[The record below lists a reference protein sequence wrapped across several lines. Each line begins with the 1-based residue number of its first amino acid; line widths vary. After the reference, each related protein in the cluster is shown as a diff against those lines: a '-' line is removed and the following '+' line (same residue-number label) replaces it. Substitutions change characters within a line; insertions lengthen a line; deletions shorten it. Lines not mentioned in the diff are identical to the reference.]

1 MILSAFFS
9 SIQKSFWDLLIFCS
23 YPLILLFIILGTT
36 SCRFDA
42 YPTLLAKDG
51 VLDAR
56 SANFSGETINLTG
69 KWEFYWNEFL
79 DPKAESPE
87 HKSYLKVGVP
97 WFSQENED
105 GEDYPSFGFATY
117 RLTVLLPEEDNTSD
131 KEPYALL
138 VPVLHSAYKM
148 YLNGELIAEN
158 GNIAKSAKD
167 HIPSF
172 QIKIVP
178 LKGITKKLDLVVH
191 VSNFSHKYAGIHGII
206 RFGKLQNIIRIW
218 NVNYTV
224 TWILMI
230 FMALLAIYHAL
241 VYFINRS
248 ERNALRMAFVYLG
261 ILILAST
268 LIETKILFNLFPDEY
283 CVLLFRLSRL
293 GIILIMYFGAYIL
306 LNLTQMRF
314 FRRMISFLKLYALV
328 FFGVAVL
335 TPVSHLAEISF
346 YFESASAVFVF
357 LGLISVSVALYF
369 QRKESRL
376 YFFSLLLA
384 IIGGLIDLFLITN
397 PNFGY
402 RPMGLVS
409 LYLFIFPQTLGVTF
423 GLVRVYKRSESLSKE
438 LYKRKEALEKKVKAR
453 TLELEKA
460 NRWKAN
466 FVSLISHDLRSPL
479 NSVNQILDVIDF
491 SFSESSEEEKKK
503 FLEICKT
510 GVTQSL
516 RMLEQLL
523 DVSRFDAIGTKLIQT
538 RFCVNELLNE
548 IIESVEP
555 LATLK
560 GIRIQK
566 ETPIQAEIIADR
578 TLIGEVF
585 KNILTNSIKY
595 SYLNSEVWVG
605 ISYKGKWLSVEIR
618 DRGLGMSE
626 EQIHKLTGEE
636 NIKSL
641 PGTAG
646 ERGTGLGLQL
656 CMNIL
661 EAHFGKLR
669 IKSVIGVGSSF
680 EISLS
685 KSTKSVLLVD
695 DSGNFRSD
703 LAEVMRRNQWIVIEA
718 GNGEEALSHLSRITP
733 SLLITDLQM
742 PGMNGISLIHEWEGR
757 RHKDQKI
764 PIILISSDAPLS
776 GGDKFLEEE
785 GLESIVSA
793 YLSKMYKAED
803 LCQQIEF
810 ILP

>member
-1 MILSAFFS
+1 MILRVFFS
-9 SIQKSFWDLLIFCS
+9 SIQKSFSDLLIFCR
-23 YPLILLFIILGTT
+23 YPLILILFFLGTT

-51 VLDAR
+51 VMDAR
-56 SANFSGETINLTG
+56 TADFSGETINLAG

-79 DPKAESPE
+79 DPKGDSPTQ
-87 HKSYLKVGVP
+87 KSYLKAGVP
-97 WFSQENED
+97 WFFQENED
-105 GEDYPSFGFATY
+105 GNEYPSFGFGTY
-117 RLTVLLPEEDNTSD
+117 RLTVILPESQNGN
-131 KEPYALL
+131 EPFALL

-148 YLNGELIAEN
+148 YVNGELVSEN
-158 GNIAKSAKD
+158 GAIAKTAEG
-167 HIPSF
+167 HRPSF
-172 QIKIVP
+172 HSKIIP
-178 LKGITKKLDLVVH
+178 LNQVSKKLDLVIQI
-191 VSNFSHKYAGIHGII
+191 SNFSHKYAGIHGII
-206 RFGKLQNIIRIW
+206 RLGKLQNIIQIW
-218 NVNYTV
+218 NVNFTV
-224 TWILMI
+224 SWIIMV
-230 FMALLAIYHAL
+230 FMMFLAIYHAL

-261 ILILAST
+261 ILILSST
-268 LIETKILFNLFPDEY
+268 LIETRILFNLFSDDY
-283 CVLLFRLSRL
+283 CMSLFRFSRIGFVL
-293 GIILIMYFGAYIL
+293 VMYFGAYIL
-306 LNLTQMRF
+306 LNMTQMRF
-314 FRRMISFLKLYALV
+314 FKRMLIFLKLYAFTFLV
-328 FFGVAVL
+328 VTIF

-346 YFESASAVFVF
+346 YFEILSGAFVF
-357 LGLISVSVALYF
+357 LGLFSVSLALYF

-384 IIGGLIDLFLITN
+384 MIGGFIDLFLIAN
-397 PNFGY
+397 PSFGY

-409 LYLFIFPQTLGVTF
+409 LYLFIFPQTLGVTL

-491 SFSESSEEEKKK
+491 SFNESTEVEKKK

-523 DVSRFDAIGTKLIQT
+523 DVSRFDAFGTKLIQT
-538 RFCVNELLNE
+538 RFSVNELLNE

-566 ETPIQAEIIADR
+566 DTPIQADIIADR

-595 SYLNSEVWVG
+595 SYLNSEVWIGV
-605 ISYKGKWLSVEIR
+605 SYKGKWISVEIR

-636 NIKSL
+636 NIKSM

-669 IKSVIGVGSSF
+669 IKSVLGVGSSF

-718 GNGEEALSHLSRITP
+718 GNGEEAMSHLSRITP
-733 SLLITDLQM
+733 SLLITDLHM

-785 GLESIVSA
+785 GLETIVSA
-793 YLSKMYKAED
+793 YFSKMYKAED

>member
-1 MILSAFFS
+1 MFS
-9 SIQKSFWDLLIFCS
+9 LVLV
-23 YPLILLFIILGTT
+23 GTT

-51 VLDAR
+51 VLDVQTAD
-56 SANFSGETINLTG
+56 FSGETINLTG
-69 KWEFYWNEFL
+69 NWEFYWNEFL
-79 DPKAESPE
+79 DPTIEFPQS
-87 HKSYLKVGVP
+87 KSYLKVGVP

-105 GEDYPSFGFATY
+105 GELYPSFGYATY
-117 RLTVLLPEEDNTSD
+117 RLTVLLPDNATENDPFAIS
-131 KEPYALL
+131 
-138 VPVLHSAYKM
+138 VPVLHSAYRIYVNGKLVGENGTVAKTANLHRPSFHSKIIP
-148 YLNGELIAEN
+148 LNGVSKKINLVI
-158 GNIAKSAKD
+158 
-167 HIPSF
+167 HI
-172 QIKIVP
+172 
-178 LKGITKKLDLVVH
+178 
-191 VSNFSHKYAGIHGII
+191 SNFSHKYAGIHGII
-206 RFGKLQNIIRIW
+206 RLGKLQNIIHIW
-218 NVNYTV
+218 NVNFTV
-224 TWILMI
+224 SWIIMI
-230 FMALLAIYHAL
+230 FMLFLSIYHAL

-248 ERNALRMAFVYLG
+248 ERNAMRMAFVYLG
-261 ILILAST
+261 ILILSST
-268 LIETKILFNLFPDEY
+268 LIETRVIFNIFSDDY
-283 CVLLFRLSRL
+283 CMLLFRFSRIGFVL
-293 GIILIMYFGAYIL
+293 VLYFGGYIV
-306 LNLTQMRF
+306 LNMAQMRF
-314 FRRMISFLKLYALV
+314 FKRILILLKLYAFSFL
-328 FFGVAVL
+328 AVVLL
-335 TPVSHLAEISF
+335 TPIPYLSKISF
-346 YFESASAVFVF
+346 YFEFMSVVFVF
-357 LGLISVSVALYF
+357 LGLFSVSLALYF
-369 QRKESRL
+369 HRKESRL

-384 IIGGLIDLFLITN
+384 IIGGLIDIFLIAN

-402 RPMGLVS
+402 RPLGLVS
-409 LYLFIFPQTLGVTF
+409 LYLFIFPQTLGVTL

-491 SFSESSEEEKKK
+491 SFSETTAEEKKK

-523 DVSRFDAIGTKLIQT
+523 DVSRFDAFGTKLIQT
-538 RFCVNELLNE
+538 QFSVNDLLNE

-566 ETPIQAEIIADR
+566 DTPIQAEIIADR

-605 ISYKGKWLSVEIR
+605 VSYKGKWLSVEIR

-636 NIKSL
+636 NIKSM

-656 CMNIL
+656 CTSIL

-669 IKSVIGVGSSF
+669 IKSVLGVGSAF

-733 SLLITDLQM
+733 SLIITDLHM

-757 RHKDQKI
+757 RHKNQKI

-776 GGDKFLEEE
+776 GGDKFLEDE
-785 GLESIVSA
+785 GLETIVSA
-793 YLSKMYKAED
+793 YYSKMYKAED
-803 LCQQIEF
+803 LCQQIES
-810 ILP
+810 ILE

>member
-1 MILSAFFS
+1 MILRVFFA
-9 SIQKSFWDLLIFCS
+9 SIQKSFWDLLIFCR
-23 YPLILLFIILGTT
+23 YPLIFSFVLIGTA

-51 VLDAR
+51 VLDAQ
-56 SANFSGETINLTG
+56 SVDFSGETINLTG
-69 KWEFYWNEFL
+69 NWEFYWNEFL
-79 DPKAESPE
+79 DPATEIPI
-87 HKSYLKVGVP
+87 HKSFLKAGVP

-105 GEDYPSFGFATY
+105 GELYPSFGYATY
-117 RLTVLLPEEDNTSD
+117 RLTVLLPNDTSEN
-131 KEPYALL
+131 EPFAIS
-138 VPVLHSAYKM
+138 VPVLHSAYQI
-148 YLNGELIAEN
+148 YVNGKLVGKN
-158 GNIAKSAKD
+158 GTVGKSAEQ
-167 HIPSF
+167 HRPSF
-172 QIKIVP
+172 HSKIIP
-178 LKGITKKLDLVVH
+178 LSGVTKKINLVIH
-191 VSNFSHKYAGIHGII
+191 ISNFSHKYAGIHGTI
-206 RFGKLQNIIRIW
+206 RLGKLQNIINLW
-218 NVNYTV
+218 NVNFTV
-224 TWILMI
+224 SWIIMI
-230 FMALLAIYHAL
+230 FMLFLSIYHAL

-261 ILILAST
+261 ILILSST
-268 LIETKILFNLFPDEY
+268 LIETRVLFNLFSDDY
-283 CVLLFRLSRL
+283 CMALFRFSRIGFVL
-293 GIILIMYFGAYIL
+293 VLYFGGYVV
-306 LNLTQMRF
+306 LNLAQMRF
-314 FRRMISFLKLYALV
+314 FKRILFLLKLYALS
-328 FFGVAVL
+328 FLAVVLL
-335 TPVSHLAEISF
+335 TPVSYLSKLSF
-346 YFESASAVFVF
+346 YFEVTSVVFVF
-357 LGLISVSVALYF
+357 LGLFSVSLALYF

-384 IIGGLIDLFLITN
+384 IIGGLIDIFLITN

-402 RPMGLVS
+402 RPLGLVS
-409 LYLFIFPQTLGVTF
+409 LYLFIFPQTLGVTL
-423 GLVRVYKRSESLSKE
+423 GLVRVYKRSETLSKE

-491 SFSESSEEEKKK
+491 SFSETTAEEKKK

-523 DVSRFDAIGTKLIQT
+523 DVSRFDAFGTKLIQT

-566 ETPIQAEIIADR
+566 DTPIQAEIIADR

-605 ISYKGKWLSVEIR
+605 LSYKGKWLSAEIR

-626 EQIHKLTGEE
+626 EQIHRLTGEE
-636 NIKSL
+636 TIKSI

-656 CMNIL
+656 CTNIL

-669 IKSVIGVGSSF
+669 IKSVLGVGSAF

-733 SLLITDLQM
+733 SLIITDLHM

-757 RHKDQKI
+757 RHQNQKI
-764 PIILISSDAPLS
+764 PIILVSSDAPLS

-785 GLESIVSA
+785 GLETIVSA
-793 YLSKMYKAED
+793 YYSKMYKAED
-803 LCQQIEF
+803 LCQQIES
-810 ILP
+810 ILE

>member
-1 MILSAFFS
+1 MILRVFFA
-9 SIQKSFWDLLIFCS
+9 SIQKSFWDLLIFCR
-23 YPLILLFIILGTT
+23 YPLIFSFVLIGTA

-51 VLDAR
+51 VLDAQ
-56 SANFSGETINLTG
+56 SVDFSGETINLTG
-69 KWEFYWNEFL
+69 NWEFYWNEFL
-79 DPKAESPE
+79 DPDTEIPI
-87 HKSYLKVGVP
+87 HKSFLKAGVP

-105 GEDYPSFGFATY
+105 GELYPSFGYATY
-117 RLTVLLPEEDNTSD
+117 RLTVHLPNDTSEN
-131 KEPYALL
+131 EPFAIS
-138 VPVLHSAYKM
+138 VPVLHSAYQI
-148 YLNGELIAEN
+148 YVNGKLVGKN
-158 GNIAKSAKD
+158 GTVGKSAEQ
-167 HIPSF
+167 HRPSF
-172 QIKIVP
+172 HSKIIP
-178 LKGITKKLDLVVH
+178 LSGVTKKINLVIH
-191 VSNFSHKYAGIHGII
+191 ISNFSHKYAGIHGTI
-206 RFGKLQNIIRIW
+206 RLGKLQNIINIW
-218 NVNYTV
+218 NVNFTV
-224 TWILMI
+224 SWIIMI
-230 FMALLAIYHAL
+230 FMLFLSIYHAL

-261 ILILAST
+261 ILILSST
-268 LIETKILFNLFPDEY
+268 LIETRVLFNLLSDDY
-283 CVLLFRLSRL
+283 CMALFRFSRIGFVL
-293 GIILIMYFGAYIL
+293 VLYFGGYVV
-306 LNLTQMRF
+306 LNLAQMRF
-314 FRRMISFLKLYALV
+314 FKRILFLLKLYALS
-328 FFGVAVL
+328 FLAVVLL
-335 TPVSHLAEISF
+335 TPVSYLSKLSF
-346 YFESASAVFVF
+346 YFEVTSVVFVF
-357 LGLISVSVALYF
+357 LGLFSVSLALYF

-384 IIGGLIDLFLITN
+384 IIGGLIDIFLITN

-402 RPMGLVS
+402 RPLGLVS
-409 LYLFIFPQTLGVTF
+409 LYLFIFPQTLGVTL
-423 GLVRVYKRSESLSKE
+423 GLVRVYKRSETLSKE

-491 SFSESSEEEKKK
+491 SFSETTAEEKKK

-523 DVSRFDAIGTKLIQT
+523 DVSRFDAFGTKLIQT

-566 ETPIQAEIIADR
+566 DTPIQAEIIADR

-605 ISYKGKWLSVEIR
+605 LSYKGKWLSAEIR

-626 EQIHKLTGEE
+626 EQIHRLTGEE
-636 NIKSL
+636 TIKSI

-656 CMNIL
+656 CTNIL

-669 IKSVIGVGSSF
+669 IKSVLGVGSAF

-733 SLLITDLQM
+733 SLIITDLHM

-757 RHKDQKI
+757 RHQNQKI
-764 PIILISSDAPLS
+764 PIILVSSDAPLS

-785 GLESIVSA
+785 GLETIVSA
-793 YLSKMYKAED
+793 YYSKMYKAED
-803 LCQQIEF
+803 LCQQIES
-810 ILP
+810 ILE

>member
-1 MILSAFFS
+1 MILRVFFA
-9 SIQKSFWDLLIFCS
+9 SIQKSFWDLLIFCR
-23 YPLILLFIILGTT
+23 YPLIFSFVLIGTA

-51 VLDAR
+51 VLDAQ
-56 SANFSGETINLTG
+56 SVDFSGETINLTG
-69 KWEFYWNEFL
+69 NWEFYWNEFL
-79 DPKAESPE
+79 DPATEIPI
-87 HKSYLKVGVP
+87 HKSFLKAGVP

-105 GEDYPSFGFATY
+105 GELYPSFGYATY
-117 RLTVLLPEEDNTSD
+117 RLTVLLPNDTSEN
-131 KEPYALL
+131 EPFAIS
-138 VPVLHSAYKM
+138 VPVLHSAYQI
-148 YLNGELIAEN
+148 YVNGKLVGEN
-158 GNIAKSAKD
+158 GTVGKSAEQ
-167 HIPSF
+167 HRPSF
-172 QIKIVP
+172 HSKIIP
-178 LKGITKKLDLVVH
+178 LSGVTKKINLVIH
-191 VSNFSHKYAGIHGII
+191 ISNFSHKYAGIHGTI
-206 RFGKLQNIIRIW
+206 RLGKLQNIINIW
-218 NVNYTV
+218 NVNFTV
-224 TWILMI
+224 SWIIMI
-230 FMALLAIYHAL
+230 FMLFLSIYHAL

-261 ILILAST
+261 ILILSST
-268 LIETKILFNLFPDEY
+268 LIETRVLFNLLSDDY
-283 CVLLFRLSRL
+283 CMALFRFSRIGFVL
-293 GIILIMYFGAYIL
+293 VLYFGGYVV
-306 LNLTQMRF
+306 LNLAQMRF
-314 FRRMISFLKLYALV
+314 FKRILFLLKLYALS
-328 FFGVAVL
+328 FLAVVLL
-335 TPVSHLAEISF
+335 TPVSYLSKLSF
-346 YFESASAVFVF
+346 YFEVTSVVFVF
-357 LGLISVSVALYF
+357 LGLFSVSLALYF

-384 IIGGLIDLFLITN
+384 IIGGLIDIFLITN

-402 RPMGLVS
+402 RPLGLVS
-409 LYLFIFPQTLGVTF
+409 LYLFIFPQTLGVTL
-423 GLVRVYKRSESLSKE
+423 GLVRVYKRSETLSKE

-491 SFSESSEEEKKK
+491 SFSETTAEEKKK

-523 DVSRFDAIGTKLIQT
+523 DVSRFDAFGTKLIQT

-566 ETPIQAEIIADR
+566 DTPIQAEIIADR

-605 ISYKGKWLSVEIR
+605 LSYKGKWLSAEIR

-626 EQIHKLTGEE
+626 EQIHRLTGEE
-636 NIKSL
+636 TIKSM

-656 CMNIL
+656 CTNIL

-669 IKSVIGVGSSF
+669 IKSVLGVGSAF

-703 LAEVMRRNQWIVIEA
+703 LADVMRRNQWIVIEA

-733 SLLITDLQM
+733 SLIITDLHM

-757 RHKDQKI
+757 RHQNQKI
-764 PIILISSDAPLS
+764 PIILVSSDAPLS

-785 GLESIVSA
+785 GLETIVSA
-793 YLSKMYKAED
+793 YYSKMYKAED
-803 LCQQIEF
+803 LCQQIES
-810 ILP
+810 ILE

>member
-9 SIQKSFWDLLIFCS
+9 SIQKYFSCLLIFCR
-23 YPLILLFIILGTT
+23 YPLILGLMFLGTT

-51 VLDAR
+51 VVDVQTVD
-56 SANFSGETINLTG
+56 FSGETISLTG

-79 DPKAESPE
+79 DPKGNSPE
-87 HKSYLKVGVP
+87 HKSYLSVGVP

-105 GEDYPSFGFATY
+105 GEEYPSFGFGTY
-117 RLTVLLPEEDNTSD
+117 RLTVILPNSD
-131 KEPYALL
+131 SNAEPFALS
-138 VPVLHSAYKM
+138 VPALHSAYKIFV
-148 YLNGELIAEN
+148 NGELVAEN
-158 GNIAKSAKD
+158 GTTSTTQEF
-167 HIPSF
+167 HRPSF
-172 QIKIVP
+172 HTKIIP
-178 LKGITKKLDLVVH
+178 LMVVSNKLDLVIH
-191 VSNFSHKYAGIHGII
+191 ISNFSHKYAGIHSLI
-206 RFGKLQNIIRIW
+206 RLGKLQNIIHIW
-218 NVNYTV
+218 NVNFTMS
-224 TWILMI
+224 WIIMI
-230 FMALLAIYHAL
+230 FMTFLAIYHAL
-241 VYFINRS
+241 VFFINRS
-248 ERNALRMAFVYLG
+248 EKNALRMSFVYLG
-261 ILILAST
+261 ILILSST
-268 LIETKILFNLFPDEY
+268 LMETRILYNLLSDEFSIP
-283 CVLLFRLSRL
+283 LFRFSRIGFVL
-293 GIILIMYFGAYIL
+293 VLYFGGYIV
-306 LNLTQMRF
+306 LNMPQMRF
-314 FRRMISFLKLYALV
+314 FKRMLIFLKIYALIFLFV
-328 FFGVAVL
+328 VMF
-335 TPVSHLAEISF
+335 TPVSHLADISF
-346 YFESASAVFVF
+346 CFEILSGAFVI
-357 LGLISVSVALYF
+357 LGLLSVSLALYF
-369 QRKESRL
+369 HRKESRL

-384 IIGGLIDLFLITN
+384 IIGGLIDILLIAN
-397 PNFGY
+397 PTFGY
-402 RPMGLVS
+402 RPLGLVS

-491 SFSESSEEEKKK
+491 SFSETTAEEKKK

-523 DVSRFDAIGTKLIQT
+523 DVSRFDAFGTKLIQSQ
-538 RFCVNELLNE
+538 FCVNELLNE

-595 SYLNSEVWVG
+595 SYLNSEVWIG
-605 ISYKGKWLSVEIR
+605 LSYKGKWLSVEIR

-626 EQIHKLTGEE
+626 EQIHRLTGEE
-636 NIKSL
+636 TIKSL

-656 CMNIL
+656 CNNIL

-669 IKSVIGVGSSF
+669 IKSVLGVGSSF

-733 SLLITDLQM
+733 SLIITDLHM

-757 RHKDQKI
+757 RHTNQKI

-785 GLESIVSA
+785 GLETIVSA

-803 LCQQIEF
+803 LCQQIES
-810 ILP
+810 ILE

>member
-1 MILSAFFS
+1 MI
-9 SIQKSFWDLLIFCS
+9 
-23 YPLILLFIILGTT
+23 GTA

-51 VLDAR
+51 VLDAQ
-56 SANFSGETINLTG
+56 SVDFSGETINLTG
-69 KWEFYWNEFL
+69 NWEFYWNEFL
-79 DPKAESPE
+79 DPATEIPI
-87 HKSYLKVGVP
+87 HKSFLKAGVP

-105 GEDYPSFGFATY
+105 GELYPSFGYATY
-117 RLTVLLPEEDNTSD
+117 RLTVLLPNDTSEN
-131 KEPYALL
+131 EPFAIS
-138 VPVLHSAYKM
+138 VPVLHSAYQI
-148 YLNGELIAEN
+148 YVNGKLVGKN
-158 GNIAKSAKD
+158 GTVGKSAEQ
-167 HIPSF
+167 HRPSF
-172 QIKIVP
+172 HSKIIP
-178 LKGITKKLDLVVH
+178 LSGVTKKINLVIH
-191 VSNFSHKYAGIHGII
+191 ISNFSHKYAGIHGTI
-206 RFGKLQNIIRIW
+206 RLGKLQNIINLW
-218 NVNYTV
+218 NVNFTV
-224 TWILMI
+224 SWIIMI
-230 FMALLAIYHAL
+230 FMLFLSIYHAL

-261 ILILAST
+261 ILILSST
-268 LIETKILFNLFPDEY
+268 LIETRVLFNLFSDDY
-283 CVLLFRLSRL
+283 CMALFRFSRIGFVL
-293 GIILIMYFGAYIL
+293 VLYFGGYVV
-306 LNLTQMRF
+306 LNLAQMRF
-314 FRRMISFLKLYALV
+314 FKRILFLLKLYALS
-328 FFGVAVL
+328 FLAVVLL
-335 TPVSHLAEISF
+335 TPVSYLSKLSF
-346 YFESASAVFVF
+346 YFEVTSVVFVF
-357 LGLISVSVALYF
+357 LGLFSVSLALYF

-384 IIGGLIDLFLITN
+384 IIGGLIDIFLITN

-402 RPMGLVS
+402 RPLGLVS
-409 LYLFIFPQTLGVTF
+409 LYLFIFPQTLGVTL
-423 GLVRVYKRSESLSKE
+423 GLVRVYKRSETLSKE

-491 SFSESSEEEKKK
+491 SFSETTAEEKKK

-523 DVSRFDAIGTKLIQT
+523 DVSRFDAFGTKLIQT

-566 ETPIQAEIIADR
+566 DTPIQAEIIADR

-605 ISYKGKWLSVEIR
+605 LSYKGKWLSAEIR

-626 EQIHKLTGEE
+626 EQIHRLTGEE
-636 NIKSL
+636 TIKSI

-656 CMNIL
+656 CTNIL

-669 IKSVIGVGSSF
+669 IKSVLGVGSAF

-733 SLLITDLQM
+733 SLIITDLHM

-757 RHKDQKI
+757 RHQNQKI
-764 PIILISSDAPLS
+764 PIILVSSDAPLS

-785 GLESIVSA
+785 GLETIVSA
-793 YLSKMYKAED
+793 YYSKMYKAED
-803 LCQQIEF
+803 LCQQIES
-810 ILP
+810 ILE

>member
-1 MILSAFFS
+1 MI
-9 SIQKSFWDLLIFCS
+9 
-23 YPLILLFIILGTT
+23 GTA

-51 VLDAR
+51 VLDAQ
-56 SANFSGETINLTG
+56 SVDFSGETINLTG
-69 KWEFYWNEFL
+69 NWEFYWNEFL
-79 DPKAESPE
+79 DPATEIPI
-87 HKSYLKVGVP
+87 HKSFLKAGVP

-105 GEDYPSFGFATY
+105 GELYPSFGYATY
-117 RLTVLLPEEDNTSD
+117 RLTVLLPNDTSEN
-131 KEPYALL
+131 EPFAIS
-138 VPVLHSAYKM
+138 VPVLHSAYQI
-148 YLNGELIAEN
+148 YVNGKLVGEN
-158 GNIAKSAKD
+158 GTVGKSAEQ
-167 HIPSF
+167 HRPSF
-172 QIKIVP
+172 HSKIIP
-178 LKGITKKLDLVVH
+178 LSGVSKKVTLVIH
-191 VSNFSHKYAGIHGII
+191 ISNFSHKYAGIHGTI
-206 RFGKLQNIIRIW
+206 RLGKLQNIINLW
-218 NVNYTV
+218 NVNFTV
-224 TWILMI
+224 SWIIMI
-230 FMALLAIYHAL
+230 FMLFLSIYHAL

-261 ILILAST
+261 ILILSST
-268 LIETKILFNLFPDEY
+268 LIETRVLFNLFSDDY
-283 CVLLFRLSRL
+283 CMALFRFSRIGFVL
-293 GIILIMYFGAYIL
+293 VLFFGGYVV
-306 LNLTQMRF
+306 LNLAQMRF
-314 FRRMISFLKLYALV
+314 FKRILFLLKLYALI
-328 FFGVAVL
+328 FLAVVLL
-335 TPVSHLAEISF
+335 TPVSYLSKLSF
-346 YFESASAVFVF
+346 YFEVTSVVFVF
-357 LGLISVSVALYF
+357 LGLFSVSLALYF

-384 IIGGLIDLFLITN
+384 IIGGLIDIFLITN

-402 RPMGLVS
+402 RPLGLVS
-409 LYLFIFPQTLGVTF
+409 LYLFIFPQTLGVTL
-423 GLVRVYKRSESLSKE
+423 GLVRVYKRSETLSKE

-491 SFSESSEEEKKK
+491 SFSETTAEEKKK

-523 DVSRFDAIGTKLIQT
+523 DVSRFDAFGTKLIQT

-566 ETPIQAEIIADR
+566 DTPIQAEIIADR

-605 ISYKGKWLSVEIR
+605 LSYKGKWLSAEIR

-626 EQIHKLTGEE
+626 EQIHRLTGEE
-636 NIKSL
+636 TIKSM

-656 CMNIL
+656 CTNIL

-669 IKSVIGVGSSF
+669 IKSVLGVGSAF

-733 SLLITDLQM
+733 SLIITDLHM

-757 RHKDQKI
+757 RHQNQKI
-764 PIILISSDAPLS
+764 PIILVSSDAPLS

-785 GLESIVSA
+785 GLETIVSA
-793 YLSKMYKAED
+793 YYSKMYKAED
-803 LCQQIEF
+803 LCQQIES
-810 ILP
+810 ILE

>member
-1 MILSAFFS
+1 MILRVFFS
-9 SIQKSFWDLLIFCS
+9 SIQKYFSDLLIFCS
-23 YPLILLFIILGTT
+23 YPLILIFILLGTT

-51 VLDAR
+51 VLDVQ
-56 SANFSGETINLTG
+56 NVDFSGETINLTG

-79 DPKAESPE
+79 DPKGESPE

-105 GEDYPSFGFATY
+105 GEGYPSFGFGTY
-117 RLTVLLPEEDNTSD
+117 RLTVLLPEPTYE
-131 KEPYALL
+131 KESYALL
-138 VPVLHSAYKM
+138 VPVLHSAYRI
-148 YLNGELIAEN
+148 YANGELVAEN
-158 GNIAKSAKD
+158 GTVAKTAEK
-167 HIPSF
+167 HRPSF
-172 QIKIVP
+172 HSKIIP
-178 LKGITKKLDLVVH
+178 LKSDSKKLDLVVH
-191 VSNFSHKYAGIHGII
+191 ISNFSHKYAGIHGLI
-206 RFGKLQNIIRIW
+206 RFGKLQNIIHTW
-218 NVNYTV
+218 NVNFTV
-224 TWILMI
+224 SWIIMI
-230 FMALLAIYHAL
+230 FMIFLAIYHAL

-261 ILILAST
+261 ILILSST
-268 LIETKILFNLFPDEY
+268 LIETRILFNLFSDDY
-283 CVLLFRLSRL
+283 CIPLFRFSRVGFVL
-293 GIILIMYFGAYIL
+293 VLYFGGYIV
-306 LNLTQMRF
+306 LNMAQMRF
-314 FRRMISFLKLYALV
+314 FKRILFLLKLYAFSFLFV
-328 FFGVAVL
+328 SLF
-335 TPVSHLAEISF
+335 TPVPYLSKILF
-346 YFESASAVFVF
+346 YFEFMSVIFVA
-357 LGLISVSVALYF
+357 LGLLSVSLALYF

-376 YFFSLLLA
+376 YFFSLFMA
-384 IIGGLIDLFLITN
+384 IIGGLIDLFLIAN

-402 RPMGLVS
+402 RPMGLIS
-409 LYLFIFPQTLGVTF
+409 LYLFIFPQTLGVTL

-491 SFSESSEEEKKK
+491 SFSETTEQEKKK

-523 DVSRFDAIGTKLIQT
+523 DVSRFDAFGTKLIQT
-538 RFCVNELLNE
+538 RFSVNDLLNE

-560 GIRIQK
+560 GIRIEK
-566 ETPIQAEIIADR
+566 DTPIQAEIIADR

-605 ISYKGKWLSVEIR
+605 VSYKGKWLSVEIR

-626 EQIHKLTGEE
+626 EQIHKLNGEE
-636 NIKSL
+636 NIKSM

-656 CMNIL
+656 CTNIL

-669 IKSVIGVGSSF
+669 IKSVLGVGSSF

-733 SLLITDLQM
+733 TLIITDLHM
-742 PGMNGISLIHEWEGR
+742 PGMNGISLVHEWEGR
-757 RHKDQKI
+757 RNQNQKI

-776 GGDKFLEEE
+776 GGDKFLEDE
-785 GLESIVSA
+785 GLETIVSA
-793 YLSKMYKAED
+793 YFSKMYKAED
-803 LCQQIEF
+803 LCQQIES
-810 ILP
+810 ILD

>member
-1 MILSAFFS
+1 MILRVFFA
-9 SIQKSFWDLLIFCS
+9 SIQKSFWDLLIFCR
-23 YPLILLFIILGTT
+23 YPLIFSFVLIGTA

-51 VLDAR
+51 VLDAQ
-56 SANFSGETINLTG
+56 SVDFSGETINLTG
-69 KWEFYWNEFL
+69 NWEFYWNEFL
-79 DPKAESPE
+79 DPATEIPI
-87 HKSYLKVGVP
+87 HKSFLKAGVP

-105 GEDYPSFGFATY
+105 GELYPSFGYATY
-117 RLTVLLPEEDNTSD
+117 RLTVLLPNDTSEN
-131 KEPYALL
+131 EPFAIS
-138 VPVLHSAYKM
+138 VPVLHSAYQI
-148 YLNGELIAEN
+148 YVNGKLVGKN
-158 GNIAKSAKD
+158 GTVGKSAEQ
-167 HIPSF
+167 HRPSF
-172 QIKIVP
+172 HSKIIP
-178 LKGITKKLDLVVH
+178 LSGVTKKINLVIH
-191 VSNFSHKYAGIHGII
+191 ISNFSHKYAGIHGTI
-206 RFGKLQNIIRIW
+206 RLGKLQNIINLW
-218 NVNYTV
+218 NVNFTV
-224 TWILMI
+224 SWIIMI
-230 FMALLAIYHAL
+230 FMLFLSIYHAL

-261 ILILAST
+261 ILILSST
-268 LIETKILFNLFPDEY
+268 LIETRVLFNLFSDDY
-283 CVLLFRLSRL
+283 CMALFRFSRIGFVL
-293 GIILIMYFGAYIL
+293 VLFFGGYVV
-306 LNLTQMRF
+306 LNLAQMRF
-314 FRRMISFLKLYALV
+314 FKRILFLLKLYALS
-328 FFGVAVL
+328 FLAVVLL
-335 TPVSHLAEISF
+335 TPVSYLSKLSF
-346 YFESASAVFVF
+346 YFEVTSVVFVF
-357 LGLISVSVALYF
+357 LGLFSVSLALYF

-384 IIGGLIDLFLITN
+384 IIGGLIDIFLITN

-402 RPMGLVS
+402 RPLGLVS
-409 LYLFIFPQTLGVTF
+409 LYLFIFPQTLGVTL
-423 GLVRVYKRSESLSKE
+423 GLVRVYKRSETLSKE

-491 SFSESSEEEKKK
+491 SFSETTAEEKKK

-523 DVSRFDAIGTKLIQT
+523 DVSRFDAFGTKLIQT

-566 ETPIQAEIIADR
+566 DTPIQAEIIADR

-605 ISYKGKWLSVEIR
+605 LSYKGKWLSAEIR

-626 EQIHKLTGEE
+626 EQIHRLTGEE
-636 NIKSL
+636 TIKSM

-656 CMNIL
+656 CTNIL

-669 IKSVIGVGSSF
+669 IKSVLGVGSAF

-733 SLLITDLQM
+733 SLIITDLHM

-757 RHKDQKI
+757 RHQNQKI
-764 PIILISSDAPLS
+764 PIILVSSDAPLS

-785 GLESIVSA
+785 GLETIVSA
-793 YLSKMYKAED
+793 YYSKMYKAED
-803 LCQQIEF
+803 LCQQIES
-810 ILP
+810 ILE

>member
-1 MILSAFFS
+1 MILRVFFS
-9 SIQKSFWDLLIFCS
+9 SIQKSFSDLLIFCS
-23 YPLILLFIILGTT
+23 YPLILILILLGTT

-51 VLDAR
+51 VLDVR
-56 SANFSGETINLTG
+56 EVDFSGETINLAG

-79 DPKAESPE
+79 DPKRESPL

-97 WFSQENED
+97 WFLQENED
-105 GEDYPSFGFATY
+105 GDVYPSFGFATY
-117 RLTVLLPEEDNTSD
+117 RLTVVLPNPPYGN
-131 KEPYALL
+131 EPFALL
-138 VPVLHSAYKM
+138 VPVLHSAYQV
-148 YLNGELIAEN
+148 YVNGELVAEN
-158 GNIAKSAKD
+158 GGIATTAEK
-167 HIPSF
+167 HRPSF
-172 QIKIVP
+172 HSKIIP
-178 LKGITKKLDLVVH
+178 LKTVSQKLDLVIH
-191 VSNFSHKYAGIHGII
+191 ISNFSHKYAGIHGLI
-206 RFGKLQNIIRIW
+206 RLGKLQNIIHTW
-218 NVNYTV
+218 NINFTV
-224 TWILMI
+224 SWIIMI
-230 FMALLAIYHAL
+230 FMIFLAVYHAL

-261 ILILAST
+261 ILILSST
-268 LIETKILFNLFPDEY
+268 LIETRILFNLFSDDY
-283 CVLLFRLSRL
+283 CIPLFRFSRVGFVL
-293 GIILIMYFGAYIL
+293 VLYFGSYIV
-306 LNLTQMRF
+306 LNMAQMRF
-314 FRRMISFLKLYALV
+314 FKRILFVLKIYALCFLSV
-328 FFGVAVL
+328 SLL
-335 TPVSHLAEISF
+335 TPVPYLSKVLF
-346 YFESASAVFVF
+346 YFEFMSVVFVVF
-357 LGLISVSVALYF
+357 GLFSVSLALYF

-384 IIGGLIDLFLITN
+384 IIGGLIDIFLIAN

-402 RPMGLVS
+402 RPLGLVS
-409 LYLFIFPQTLGVTF
+409 LYLFIFPQTLGVTL

-491 SFSESSEEEKKK
+491 SFSETTEEEKKK

-523 DVSRFDAIGTKLIQT
+523 DVSRFDAFGTKLIQT

-566 ETPIQAEIIADR
+566 DTPIQADIIADR

-595 SYLNSEVWVG
+595 SYLNSEVWIGV
-605 ISYKGKWLSVEIR
+605 SYKGKWLSVEIR

-636 NIKSL
+636 NIKSM

-656 CMNIL
+656 CTNIL

-669 IKSVIGVGSSF
+669 IKSVLGVGSSF

-733 SLLITDLQM
+733 TLIITDLHM
-742 PGMNGISLIHEWEGR
+742 PGMNGISLVHEWEGR
-757 RHKDQKI
+757 RNKNQKI

-785 GLESIVSA
+785 GLETIVSA
-793 YLSKMYKAED
+793 YFSKMYKAED
-803 LCQQIEF
+803 LCQQIES
-810 ILP
+810 ILD

>member
-1 MILSAFFS
+1 MILRVFFS
-9 SIQKSFWDLLIFCS
+9 SIQKSFWDLLIFCR
-23 YPLILLFIILGTT
+23 YPLIFAVVIIGTA

-56 SANFSGETINLTG
+56 VADFSGETINLAG
-69 KWEFYWNEFL
+69 NWEFYWNEFL
-79 DPKAESPE
+79 DPTTELPN

-105 GEDYPSFGFATY
+105 GELYPSFGFATY
-117 RLTVLLPEEDNTSD
+117 RLTVLLPDNPSEN
-131 KEPYALL
+131 EPFAIS
-138 VPVLHSAYKM
+138 VPVLHSAYQI
-148 YLNGELIAEN
+148 YVNGKLVGEN
-158 GNIAKSAKD
+158 GTIAKSAEQ
-167 HIPSF
+167 HRPSF
-172 QIKIVP
+172 HSKIIP
-178 LKGITKKLDLVVH
+178 LSGVSKKINLVIH
-191 VSNFSHKYAGIHGII
+191 ISNFSHKYAGIHGTI
-206 RFGKLQNIIRIW
+206 RLGKLQNIINIW
-218 NVNYTV
+218 NVNFTIS
-224 TWILMI
+224 WIIMI
-230 FMALLAIYHAL
+230 FMLFLSIYHAL

-261 ILILAST
+261 ILILSST
-268 LIETKILFNLFPDEY
+268 LIETRVLFNLLSDDY
-283 CVLLFRLSRL
+283 CMALFRFSRIGFVL
-293 GIILIMYFGAYIL
+293 VLYFGGYVV
-306 LNLTQMRF
+306 LNLAQMRF
-314 FRRMISFLKLYALV
+314 FKRILFLLKLYTLS
-328 FFGVAVL
+328 FLAVVLL
-335 TPVSHLAEISF
+335 TPVSYLSKLSF
-346 YFESASAVFVF
+346 YFEFTSVVFVF
-357 LGLISVSVALYF
+357 LGLFSVSLALYF

-384 IIGGLIDLFLITN
+384 IIGGLIDIFLITN

-402 RPMGLVS
+402 RPLGLVS
-409 LYLFIFPQTLGVTF
+409 LYLFIFPQTLGVTL
-423 GLVRVYKRSESLSKE
+423 GLVRVYKRSETLSKE

-453 TLELEKA
+453 TMELEKA

-491 SFSESSEEEKKK
+491 SFSETTEEEKKK

-523 DVSRFDAIGTKLIQT
+523 DVSRFDAFGTKLIQT

-566 ETPIQAEIIADR
+566 DTPIQAEIIADR

-605 ISYKGKWLSVEIR
+605 LSYKGKWLSAEIR

-626 EQIHKLTGEE
+626 EQIHRLTGEE
-636 NIKSL
+636 TIKSM

-656 CMNIL
+656 CTNIL

-669 IKSVIGVGSSF
+669 IKSVLGVGSAF

-733 SLLITDLQM
+733 SLIITDLHM

-757 RHKDQKI
+757 RNQNQKI
-764 PIILISSDAPLS
+764 PIILVSSDAPLS

-785 GLESIVSA
+785 GLETIVSA
-793 YLSKMYKAED
+793 YYSKMYKAED
-803 LCQQIEF
+803 LCQQIEA
-810 ILP
+810 ILE

>member
-1 MILSAFFS
+1 MI
-9 SIQKSFWDLLIFCS
+9 
-23 YPLILLFIILGTT
+23 GTA

-51 VLDAR
+51 VLDAQ
-56 SANFSGETINLTG
+56 SVDFSGETINLTG
-69 KWEFYWNEFL
+69 NWEFYWNEFL
-79 DPKAESPE
+79 DPDTEIPI
-87 HKSYLKVGVP
+87 HKSFLKAGVP

-105 GEDYPSFGFATY
+105 GELYPSFGYATY
-117 RLTVLLPEEDNTSD
+117 RLTVLLPNDTSEN
-131 KEPYALL
+131 EPFAIS
-138 VPVLHSAYKM
+138 VPVLHSAYQI
-148 YLNGELIAEN
+148 YVNGKLVGKN
-158 GNIAKSAKD
+158 GTVGKSAEQ
-167 HIPSF
+167 HRPSF
-172 QIKIVP
+172 HFKIIP
-178 LKGITKKLDLVVH
+178 LSGVTKKINLVIH
-191 VSNFSHKYAGIHGII
+191 ISNFSHKYAGIHGTI
-206 RFGKLQNIIRIW
+206 RLGKLQNIINLW
-218 NVNYTV
+218 NVNFTV
-224 TWILMI
+224 SWIIMI
-230 FMALLAIYHAL
+230 FMLFLSIYHAL

-261 ILILAST
+261 ILILSST
-268 LIETKILFNLFPDEY
+268 LIETRVLFNLFSDDY
-283 CVLLFRLSRL
+283 CMALFRFSRIGFVL
-293 GIILIMYFGAYIL
+293 VLYFGGYVV
-306 LNLTQMRF
+306 LNLAQMRF
-314 FRRMISFLKLYALV
+314 FKRILFLLKLYALS
-328 FFGVAVL
+328 FLAVVLL
-335 TPVSHLAEISF
+335 TPVSYLSKLSF
-346 YFESASAVFVF
+346 YFEVTSVVFVF
-357 LGLISVSVALYF
+357 LGLFSVSLALYF

-384 IIGGLIDLFLITN
+384 IIGGLIDIFLITN

-402 RPMGLVS
+402 RPLGLVS
-409 LYLFIFPQTLGVTF
+409 LYLFIFPQTLGVTL
-423 GLVRVYKRSESLSKE
+423 GLVRVYKRSETLSKE

-491 SFSESSEEEKKK
+491 SFSETTAEEKKK

-523 DVSRFDAIGTKLIQT
+523 DVSRFDAFGTKLIQT

-566 ETPIQAEIIADR
+566 DTPIQAEIIADR

-605 ISYKGKWLSVEIR
+605 LSYKGKWLSAEIR

-626 EQIHKLTGEE
+626 EQIHRLTGEE
-636 NIKSL
+636 TIKSI

-656 CMNIL
+656 CTNIL

-669 IKSVIGVGSSF
+669 IKSVLGVGSAF

-733 SLLITDLQM
+733 SLIITDLHM

-757 RHKDQKI
+757 RHQNQKI
-764 PIILISSDAPLS
+764 PIILVSSDAPLS

-785 GLESIVSA
+785 GLETIVSA
-793 YLSKMYKAED
+793 YYSKMYKAED
-803 LCQQIEF
+803 LCQQIES
-810 ILP
+810 ILE

>member
-1 MILSAFFS
+1 MILRVFFA
-9 SIQKSFWDLLIFCS
+9 SIQKSFCDLLIFCR
-23 YPLILLFIILGTT
+23 YPLIFSLVLVGTT

-51 VLDAR
+51 VLDVQTAD
-56 SANFSGETINLTG
+56 FSGETINLTG
-69 KWEFYWNEFL
+69 NWEFYWNEFL
-79 DPKAESPE
+79 DPTIEFPQS
-87 HKSYLKVGVP
+87 KSYLKVGVP

-105 GEDYPSFGFATY
+105 GELYPSFGYATY
-117 RLTVLLPEEDNTSD
+117 RLTVLLPDNATENDPFAIS
-131 KEPYALL
+131 
-138 VPVLHSAYKM
+138 VPVLHSAYRIYVNGKLVGENGTVAKTANLHRPSFHSKIIP
-148 YLNGELIAEN
+148 LNGVSKKINLVI
-158 GNIAKSAKD
+158 
-167 HIPSF
+167 HI
-172 QIKIVP
+172 
-178 LKGITKKLDLVVH
+178 
-191 VSNFSHKYAGIHGII
+191 SNFSHKYAGIHGII
-206 RFGKLQNIIRIW
+206 RLGKLQNIIHIW
-218 NVNYTV
+218 NVNFTV
-224 TWILMI
+224 SWIIMI
-230 FMALLAIYHAL
+230 FMLFLSIYHAL

-248 ERNALRMAFVYLG
+248 ERNAMRMAFVYLG
-261 ILILAST
+261 ILILSST
-268 LIETKILFNLFPDEY
+268 LIETRVIFNILSDDY
-283 CVLLFRLSRL
+283 CMLLFRFSRIGFVL
-293 GIILIMYFGAYIL
+293 VLYFGGYIV
-306 LNLTQMRF
+306 LNMAQMRF
-314 FRRMISFLKLYALV
+314 FKRILILLKLYAFSFL
-328 FFGVAVL
+328 AVVLL
-335 TPVSHLAEISF
+335 TPIPYLSKISF
-346 YFESASAVFVF
+346 YFEFMSVVFVF
-357 LGLISVSVALYF
+357 LGLFSVSLALYF
-369 QRKESRL
+369 HRKESRL

-384 IIGGLIDLFLITN
+384 IIGGLIDIFLIAN

-402 RPMGLVS
+402 RPLGLVS
-409 LYLFIFPQTLGVTF
+409 LYLFIFPQTLGVTL

-491 SFSESSEEEKKK
+491 SFSETTAEEKKK

-523 DVSRFDAIGTKLIQT
+523 DVSRFDAFGTKLIQT
-538 RFCVNELLNE
+538 QFSVNDLLNE

-566 ETPIQAEIIADR
+566 DTPIQAEIIADR

-605 ISYKGKWLSVEIR
+605 VSYKGKWLSVEIR

-636 NIKSL
+636 NIKSM

-656 CMNIL
+656 CTSIL

-669 IKSVIGVGSSF
+669 IKSVLGVGSAF

-733 SLLITDLQM
+733 SLIITDLHM

-757 RHKDQKI
+757 RHKNQKI

-776 GGDKFLEEE
+776 GGDKFLEDE
-785 GLESIVSA
+785 GLETIVSA
-793 YLSKMYKAED
+793 YYSKMYKAED
-803 LCQQIEF
+803 LCQQIES
-810 ILP
+810 ILE

>member
-1 MILSAFFS
+1 MILRVFFA
-9 SIQKSFWDLLIFCS
+9 SIQKSFWDLLIFCR
-23 YPLILLFIILGTT
+23 YPLIFSFVLIGTA

-51 VLDAR
+51 VLDAQ
-56 SANFSGETINLTG
+56 SVDFSGETINLTG
-69 KWEFYWNEFL
+69 NWEFYWNEFL
-79 DPKAESPE
+79 DPATEIPI
-87 HKSYLKVGVP
+87 HKSFLKAGVP

-105 GEDYPSFGFATY
+105 GELYPSFGYATY
-117 RLTVLLPEEDNTSD
+117 RLTVLLPNDTSEN
-131 KEPYALL
+131 EPFAIS
-138 VPVLHSAYKM
+138 VPVLHSAYQI
-148 YLNGELIAEN
+148 YVNGKLVGEN
-158 GNIAKSAKD
+158 GTVGKSAEQ
-167 HIPSF
+167 HRPSF
-172 QIKIVP
+172 HSKIIP
-178 LKGITKKLDLVVH
+178 LSGVSKKVTLVIH
-191 VSNFSHKYAGIHGII
+191 ISNFSHKYAGIHGTI
-206 RFGKLQNIIRIW
+206 RLGKLQNIINLW
-218 NVNYTV
+218 NVNFTV
-224 TWILMI
+224 SWIIMI
-230 FMALLAIYHAL
+230 FMLFLSIYHAL

-261 ILILAST
+261 ILILSST
-268 LIETKILFNLFPDEY
+268 LIETRVLFNLFSDDY
-283 CVLLFRLSRL
+283 CMALFRFSRIGFVL
-293 GIILIMYFGAYIL
+293 VLFFGGYVV
-306 LNLTQMRF
+306 LNLAQMRF
-314 FRRMISFLKLYALV
+314 FKRILFLLKLYALI
-328 FFGVAVL
+328 FLAVVLL
-335 TPVSHLAEISF
+335 TPVSYLSKLSF
-346 YFESASAVFVF
+346 YFEVTSVVFVF
-357 LGLISVSVALYF
+357 LGLFSVSLALYF

-384 IIGGLIDLFLITN
+384 IIGGLIDIFLITN

-402 RPMGLVS
+402 RPLGLVS
-409 LYLFIFPQTLGVTF
+409 LYLFIFPQTLGVTL
-423 GLVRVYKRSESLSKE
+423 GLVRVYKRSETLSKE

-491 SFSESSEEEKKK
+491 SFSETTAEEKKK

-523 DVSRFDAIGTKLIQT
+523 DVSRFDAFGTKLIQT

-566 ETPIQAEIIADR
+566 DTPIQAEIIADR

-605 ISYKGKWLSVEIR
+605 LSYKGKWLSAEIR

-626 EQIHKLTGEE
+626 EQIHRLTGEE
-636 NIKSL
+636 TIKSM

-656 CMNIL
+656 CTNIL

-669 IKSVIGVGSSF
+669 IKSVLGVGSAF

-733 SLLITDLQM
+733 SLIITDLHM

-757 RHKDQKI
+757 RHQNQKI
-764 PIILISSDAPLS
+764 PIILVSSDAPLS

-785 GLESIVSA
+785 GLETIVSA
-793 YLSKMYKAED
+793 YYSKMYKAED
-803 LCQQIEF
+803 LCQQIES
-810 ILP
+810 ILE

>member
-1 MILSAFFS
+1 MIFKVSFA
-9 SIQKSFWDLLIFCS
+9 SIQKSFSASVNFCR
-23 YPLILLFIILGTT
+23 YPLIFALILLTS
-36 SCRFDA
+36 SCRFA
-42 YPTLLAKDG
+42 VSPTLLAKDG
-51 VLDAR
+51 VLDG
-56 SANFSGETINLTG
+56 SHLDFSKETVNLIG
-69 KWEFYWNEFL
+69 KWEFYWNEFIN
-79 DPKAESPE
+79 PNEVSPPNV
-87 HKSYLKVGVP
+87 SFLPVGVP
-97 WFSQENED
+97 WFSQVNED
-105 GEDYPSFGFATY
+105 GEDYPSFGYASY
-117 RLTVLLPEEDNTSD
+117 RLKIILPETGQSD
-131 KEPYALL
+131 DPYALL
-138 VPVLHSAYKM
+138 VPVLHSAYKI
-148 YLNGELIAEN
+148 YANGKLVAEN
-158 GNIAKSAKD
+158 GKIGTSNDAHK
-167 HIPSF
+167 PSF
-172 QIKIVP
+172 HTKIIP
-178 LKGITKKLDLVVH
+178 LLDVQKQVDLVIH
-191 VSNFSHKYAGIHGII
+191 ISNFSHKYAGIHGII
-206 RFGKLQNIIRIW
+206 RFGKLQNIMQVW
-218 NVNYTV
+218 NVYHSTS
-224 TWILMI
+224 WIIMV
-230 FMALLAIYHAL
+230 FMGLLSVYHAL
-241 VYFINRS
+241 VYLMNRA
-248 ERNALRMAFVYLG
+248 EKNALKMSFVYLG
-261 ILILAST
+261 ILILTST
-268 LIETKILFNLFPDEY
+268 LTETRVLFNLYSDDFCMPLFRFSRIGFILVLY
-283 CVLLFRLSRL
+283 FGGNLLFSLSQLR
-293 GIILIMYFGAYIL
+293 I
-306 LNLTQMRF
+306 
-314 FRRMISFLKLYALV
+314 FRKMQIFLKLYSLTFLLVALFTPNNHLALV
-328 FFGVAVL
+328 
-335 TPVSHLAEISF
+335 SF
-346 YFESASAVFVF
+346 YFEFLSVVFVL
-357 LGLISVSVALYF
+357 LGLISVSISLYF
-369 QRKESRL
+369 QRKESKL

-384 IIGGLIDLFLITN
+384 VIGGVIDVILITN
-397 PNFGY
+397 PSIGY
-402 RPMGLVS
+402 RPMGLFS
-409 LYLFIFPQTLGVTF
+409 LYFFIFPQTLGVTF
-423 GLVRVYKRSESLSKE
+423 GLVRVYKRSESISKE

-453 TLELEKA
+453 TAELEKA

-491 SFSESSEEEKKK
+491 SFSETSEEEKKK

-510 GVTQSL
+510 GVTQSIK
-516 RMLEQLL
+516 MLEQLL
-523 DVSRFDAIGTKLIQT
+523 DVSRFDAFGTKLMQT
-538 RFCVNELLNE
+538 KFSVNELLNE

-566 ETPIQAEIIADR
+566 ETPIDGEIIADR

-605 ISYKGKWLSVEIR
+605 VTYKGKWLSVEIR

-636 NIKSL
+636 NIKST

-669 IKSVIGVGSSF
+669 IKSVLGVGSSF

-718 GNGEEALSHLSRITP
+718 GNGEEALSHLARITP
-733 SLLITDLQM
+733 SLIITDLHM

-757 RHKDQKI
+757 RNQNQKI

-776 GGDKFLEEE
+776 GGNAFLEEE

-803 LCQQIEF
+803 LCQQIEM
-810 ILP
+810 ILV

>member
-1 MILSAFFS
+1 MILRVFFT
-9 SIQKSFWDLLIFCS
+9 SIQKSFSGLLIFCS
-23 YPLILLFIILGTT
+23 YPLILILILLGTT

-56 SANFSGETINLTG
+56 TADFSGETINFTG

-87 HKSYLKVGVP
+87 NKSYLKVGVP

-105 GEDYPSFGFATY
+105 GEVYPSFGFASY
-117 RLTVLLPEEDNTSD
+117 RLTILLPDPPVENQTF
-131 KEPYALL
+131 ALF

-148 YLNGELIAEN
+148 YVNGELVAEN
-158 GNIAKSAKD
+158 GVISKTEKNYR
-167 HIPSF
+167 PSF
-172 QIKIVP
+172 HVKIIP
-178 LKGITKKLDLVVH
+178 LKTVSQKLDLVIH
-191 VSNFSHKYAGIHGII
+191 ISNFSHKYAGIQGII
-206 RFGKLQNIIRIW
+206 RFGKLQNIINVW
-218 NVNYTV
+218 NVNFAV
-224 TWILMI
+224 SWILMI
-230 FMALLAIYHAL
+230 FMLLLSIYHAL

-261 ILILAST
+261 ILILTST
-268 LIETKILFNLFPDEY
+268 LIETRILYNLFSDEY
-283 CVLLFRLSRL
+283 CVTLFRLSRIGFVL
-293 GIILIMYFGAYIL
+293 VMYFGAYIL
-306 LNLTQMRF
+306 LNMTQLRF
-314 FRRMISFLKLYALV
+314 FKRMLIFLKLYALT
-328 FFGVAVL
+328 FLLVAIL
-335 TPVSHLAEISF
+335 TPVSHLADISF
-346 YFESASAVFVF
+346 YFEILSGAFVF
-357 LGLISVSVALYF
+357 LGLLSVSLALYF

-384 IIGGLIDLFLITN
+384 IIGGAIDLFLIAN
-397 PNFGY
+397 PTFGY
-402 RPMGLVS
+402 RPLGLVS
-409 LYLFIFPQTLGVTF
+409 LYLFIFPQTLGVTL

-453 TLELEKA
+453 TLELENA

-491 SFSESSEEEKKK
+491 SFSETTEEEKKK

-523 DVSRFDAIGTKLIQT
+523 DVSRFDAFGAKLIQT
-538 RFCVNELLNE
+538 RFSVNELLNE

-566 ETPIQAEIIADR
+566 DTSIQAEIIADR

-595 SYLNSEVWVG
+595 SYLNSEVWIGV
-605 ISYKGKWLSVEIR
+605 SYKGKWLSVEIR

-636 NIKSL
+636 NIKSM

-656 CMNIL
+656 CTNIL

-669 IKSVIGVGSSF
+669 IKSVLGVGSSF

-733 SLLITDLQM
+733 SLIITDLQM

-757 RHKDQKI
+757 RHQDQKI

-785 GLESIVSA
+785 GLETIVSA
-793 YLSKMYKAED
+793 YFSKMYKAED
-803 LCQQIEF
+803 LCQQIES
-810 ILP
+810 ILS

>member
-1 MILSAFFS
+1 MILRVFFA
-9 SIQKSFWDLLIFCS
+9 SIQKSFCDLLIFCR
-23 YPLILLFIILGTT
+23 YPLIFSLVLVGTT

-51 VLDAR
+51 VLDVQTAD
-56 SANFSGETINLTG
+56 FSGETINLTG
-69 KWEFYWNEFL
+69 NWEFYWNEFL
-79 DPKAESPE
+79 DPTIEFPQS
-87 HKSYLKVGVP
+87 KSYLKVGVP

-105 GEDYPSFGFATY
+105 GELYPSFGYATY
-117 RLTVLLPEEDNTSD
+117 RLTVLLPDNATENDPFAIS
-131 KEPYALL
+131 
-138 VPVLHSAYKM
+138 VPVLHSAYRIYVNGKLVGENGTVAKTANLHRPSFHSKIIP
-148 YLNGELIAEN
+148 LNGVSKKINLVI
-158 GNIAKSAKD
+158 
-167 HIPSF
+167 HI
-172 QIKIVP
+172 
-178 LKGITKKLDLVVH
+178 
-191 VSNFSHKYAGIHGII
+191 SNFSHKYAGIHGII
-206 RFGKLQNIIRIW
+206 RLGKLQNIIHIW
-218 NVNYTV
+218 NVNFTV
-224 TWILMI
+224 SWIIMI
-230 FMALLAIYHAL
+230 FMLFLSIYHAL

-248 ERNALRMAFVYLG
+248 ERNAMRMAFVYLG
-261 ILILAST
+261 ILILSST
-268 LIETKILFNLFPDEY
+268 LIETRVIFNIFSDDY
-283 CVLLFRLSRL
+283 CMLLFRFSRIGFVL
-293 GIILIMYFGAYIL
+293 VLYFGGYIV
-306 LNLTQMRF
+306 LNMAQMRF
-314 FRRMISFLKLYALV
+314 FKRILILLKLYAFSFL
-328 FFGVAVL
+328 AVVLL
-335 TPVSHLAEISF
+335 TPIPYLSKISF
-346 YFESASAVFVF
+346 YFEFMSVVFVF
-357 LGLISVSVALYF
+357 LGLFSVSLALYF
-369 QRKESRL
+369 HRKESRL

-384 IIGGLIDLFLITN
+384 IIGGLIDIFLIAN

-402 RPMGLVS
+402 RPLGLVS
-409 LYLFIFPQTLGVTF
+409 LYLFIFPQTLGVTL

-491 SFSESSEEEKKK
+491 SFSETTAEEKKK

-523 DVSRFDAIGTKLIQT
+523 DVSRFDAFGTKLIQT
-538 RFCVNELLNE
+538 QFSVNDLLNE

-566 ETPIQAEIIADR
+566 DTPIQAEIIADR

-605 ISYKGKWLSVEIR
+605 VSYKGKWLSVEIR

-636 NIKSL
+636 NIKSM

-656 CMNIL
+656 CTSIL

-669 IKSVIGVGSSF
+669 IKSVLGVGSAF

-733 SLLITDLQM
+733 SLIITDLHM

-757 RHKDQKI
+757 RHKNQKI

-776 GGDKFLEEE
+776 GGDKFLEDE
-785 GLESIVSA
+785 GLETIVSA
-793 YLSKMYKAED
+793 YYSKMYKAED
-803 LCQQIEF
+803 LCQQIES
-810 ILP
+810 ILE